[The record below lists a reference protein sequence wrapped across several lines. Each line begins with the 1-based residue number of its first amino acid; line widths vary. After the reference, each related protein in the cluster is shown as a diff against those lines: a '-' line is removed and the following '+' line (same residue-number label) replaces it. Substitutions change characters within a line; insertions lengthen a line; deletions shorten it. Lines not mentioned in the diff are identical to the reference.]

1 MKKLLI
7 ASTALI
13 ATSSVV
19 GADVV
24 NGVGSSTVTLDGY
37 GRFGLVHDEGFS
49 SDDTRIEQRF
59 RLNVSV
65 LSVTDGGVEFGG
77 RIRFQSDEG
86 NNGGGVAQNS
96 AAEFN
101 VESGGFRLDVGN
113 TSDVLDSGDVI
124 DYFGNTG
131 VGLTDFGEIS
141 SNFVLPVSGFGT
153 SDPDDG
159 EVIPTV
165 KARYAVDAFTF
176 AVSYQADSRDGVSY
190 EEFQIGVG
198 YQISDNLKV
207 GFAYGEV
214 QNVTG
219 VNGLNSNLTDDAEF
233 VAIGLHGSS
242 GAFTYDLLIAD
253 IDIDGTDNVDT
264 AFGIGLGYDI
274 SAATDIRFVV
284 SDNGVDNN
292 DTAYSLGFRHSLGG
306 GVSLRGGVGE
316 DDGGDT
322 RADLGVRF
330 DF

>member
-37 GRFGLVHDEGFS
+37 GRFGLVYQDQDGTDTS
-49 SDDTRIEQRF
+49 STQIEQRF

-65 LSVTDGGVEFGG
+65 LSVTDGGVEFGA
-77 RIRFQSDEG
+77 RIRFQSDDDADG
-86 NNGGGVAQNS
+86 NGGVADNS

-141 SNFVLPVSGFGT
+141 SNFGLPVSGFGT
-153 SDPDDG
+153 GDDA
-159 EVIPTV
+159 VAPTI
-165 KARYAVDAFTF
+165 KARYAFDAFTF
-176 AVSYQADSRDGVSY
+176 AASYTSNAEDDAD
-190 EEFQIGVG
+190 EEWQIGVG

-207 GFAYGEV
+207 GVAYGELEID
-214 QNVTG
+214 G
-219 VNGLNSNLTDDAEF
+219 GEDEEF
-233 VAIGLHGSS
+233 AAIGLHGSA
-242 GAFTYDLLIAD
+242 GAITYDLLIAD
-253 IDIDGTDNVDT
+253 TDRDNFDT
-264 AFGIGLGYDI
+264 AFGIGLGYDL
-274 SAATDIRFVV
+274 SAATDLRLVV
-284 SDNGVDNN
+284 SDNGEDNN
-292 DTAYSLGFRHSLGG
+292 DTAYSVGFRHSLGG
-306 GVSLRGGVGE
+306 GVTLRGGIGE
-316 DDGGDT
+316 DSSGDA
-322 RADLGVRF
+322 RGDLGVRF